1 MQSLSKAVLRLVKV
15 REYGSMEYGKLKKE
29 FLHRF
34 ISKILFIDTENLS
47 KMQIPLQV
55 FFKDFPDRFGITYLE
70 NGFF

>member
-1 MQSLSKAVLRLVKV
+1 
-15 REYGSMEYGKLKKE
+15 MEYGKLIKE

-55 FFKDFPDRFGITYLE
+55 FFKDFSDRFGITYLE
-70 NGFF
+70 NGFV